1 MSNYWIVVPRGN
13 RDLLAL
19 VSVAFRGHTGFSVV
33 IDRRG
38 ADPSIA
44 QRDGV
49 AGRMPLGPD
58 EIVVA
63 ERSDGADQA
72 RAASNG
78 DDALRSFSQVP
89 VRRRRARRPAVS
101 SERPGALRPGTL
113 RPSAC

>member
-38 ADPSIA
+38 AGSSLAEP
-44 QRDGV
+44 DGGS
-49 AGRMPLGPD
+49 GRLPLGPD

-63 ERSDGADQA
+63 ERFDGTDQA
-72 RAASNG
+72 RAASNR

-89 VRRRRARRPAVS
+89 VRRRARRPAAS
-101 SERPGALRPGTL
+101 SERAGAPRPGTL